1 MKPSPRSHMATGK
14 MDYKQL
20 RRIDPKAA
28 RRAVIDFMETNNRNI
43 SRTALVFVI
52 NRSVVYDIIRKA
64 EEGDLED
71 RPRVP
76 KRQPA
81 KTPQEIED
89 TVIQVR
95 SKTRLGAEKLSR
107 YLEEHEGV
115 SIPRGTIRHIIRR
128 NKERID
134 YHPFSKSGKEKLR
147 SAHA

>member
-1 MKPSPRSHMATGK
+1 MKPSPSSHMATDK

-20 RRIDPKAA
+20 RRIDPEAA
-28 RRAVIDFMETNNRNI
+28 RQAVIELLKTNDRNI
-43 SRTALVFVI
+43 SKAALAFGI

-64 EEGDLED
+64 EEGGLED

-76 KRQPA
+76 KHQPA

-89 TVIQVR
+89 RVIQVR
-95 SKTRLGAEKLSR
+95 SKTRLGAEQLSR
-107 YLEEHEGV
+107 YLEERKGV
-115 SIPRGTIRHIIRR
+115 SIPTGTIRHIIRR

-147 SAHA
+147 SGHA